1 MASDDC
7 KDRPMT
13 DRLDEIRKRLGISDY
28 PAACGYQDRQARADI
43 AYLLAEIDNLTHDI
57 GKALESV
64 TLETEARAAAEA
76 ELQTALENGHKT
88 WTMP

>member
-1 MASDDC
+1 
-7 KDRPMT
+7 MT
-13 DRLDEIRKRLGISDY
+13 TLQLVPPE
-28 PAACGYQDRQARADI
+28 DI
-43 AYLLAEIDNLTHDI
+43 AYLLTEVDNLTHDI

-76 ELQTALENGHKT
+76 ELRKVEENGHKT